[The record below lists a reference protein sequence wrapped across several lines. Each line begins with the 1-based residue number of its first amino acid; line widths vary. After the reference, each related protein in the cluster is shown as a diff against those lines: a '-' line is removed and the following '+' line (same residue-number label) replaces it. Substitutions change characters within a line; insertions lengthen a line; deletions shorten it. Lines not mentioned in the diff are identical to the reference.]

1 MISSTVRRGTILFTR
16 EVRWS
21 STLPVSTRMLAE
33 RFLADGWR
41 VIWLNPVAPSPV
53 PRLDVIDHGALL
65 ELRPGSPVPTS
76 FRSAVAIEARHT
88 AAWLSVGLQIR
99 RALRQRAIPS
109 PSVLWLSHIKSVGVQ
124 RIFPGVRTIWHVTDD
139 YAGMSRFPG
148 AAARLCR
155 VGFRSAERVACVSS
169 ELRDA
174 VVRTYDVPAARC
186 VVLPHGVDADR
197 LRGRSGPDPFPG
209 VTSPRLVYVGNT
221 RRMDVR
227 AVDALA
233 QTSGIHL
240 VIIGE
245 REPLGSLL
253 ERENV
258 TAVGPLPPDQVGAL
272 LPWCDA
278 GLISYSPRDLV
289 NAQLGN
295 PMKAMEYAAAGLPI
309 LSPPLPAYR
318 DLDLPVRLY
327 SDLDGLRA
335 LVAALP
341 PSAAEREEL
350 RERVRAHTWQ
360 ARYEQAL
367 TLVAGWAP

>member
-1 MISSTVRRGTILFTR
+1 MTPSAVKRGTILFTR

-41 VIWLNPVAPSPV
+41 VIWLNPVAPSPF
-53 PRLDVIDHGALL
+53 PRLEVIEHGALL
-65 ELRPGSPVPTS
+65 ELRPGTPVPTS
-76 FRSAVAIEARHT
+76 LRSVVAVEARHSLG
-88 AAWLSVGLQIR
+88 WLSVAGLIR
-99 RALRQRAIPS
+99 SALSRRGIAD
-109 PSVLWLSHIKSVGVQ
+109 PSVLWLSHIKSIGVQ
-124 RIFPGVRTIWHVTDD
+124 RIFPGVQTIWHVTDD
-139 YAGMSRFPG
+139 YAGMSRFPR

-155 VGFRSAERVACVSS
+155 AGFRSAERVACVSS

-174 VVRTYDVPAARC
+174 VVRTYDVPASRC

-197 LRGRSGPDPFPG
+197 LRARSGPDPLSG
-209 VTSPRLVYVGNT
+209 ISRPRVVYVGNT
-221 RRMDVR
+221 RRMDVQ

-233 QTSGIHL
+233 QSSGIHL
-240 VIIGE
+240 VLIGE

-327 SDLDGLRA
+327 HDLDGLRA

-350 RERVRAHTWQ
+350 RERVRGHTWQ

-367 TLVAGWAP
+367 TLVAGGRP